1 MDSAVMPLIRRQRC
15 PPSPS
20 RARLQPWQLPAHIGD
35 AGADQ
40 RLVADEPEGKAD
52 QDRRESREPRPLCRL
67 SDGRSRDS
75 ENSLRRHLAADRGT
89 AAAAGLVN
97 SVRRSIVTRS
107 KKNTG
112 DLRLDDRR
120 FGSFS
125 IRLDFGT
132 PRHRSPTSRR
142 QPRLA
147 RNTKRL
153 HFGLEPAAHL
163 VDVGL

>member
-1 MDSAVMPLIRRQRC
+1 MPLIRRQRR

-20 RARLQPWQLPAHIGD
+20 RARLQPRQLPAHIGD

-52 QDRRESREPRPLCRL
+52 QDRRESREPRPLRRL

-107 KKNTG
+107 NKN
-112 DLRLDDRR
+112 
-120 FGSFS
+120 
-125 IRLDFGT
+125 
-132 PRHRSPTSRR
+132 H
-142 QPRLA
+142 
-147 RNTKRL
+147 KR
-153 HFGLEPAAHL
+153 PAS
-163 VDVGL
+163 